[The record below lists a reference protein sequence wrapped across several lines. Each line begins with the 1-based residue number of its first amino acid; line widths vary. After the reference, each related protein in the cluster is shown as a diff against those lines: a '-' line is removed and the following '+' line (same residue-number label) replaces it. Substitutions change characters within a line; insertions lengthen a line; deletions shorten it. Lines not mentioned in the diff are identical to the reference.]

1 MALQPGAAS
10 SVDAGGPCGDVPG
23 LVDGRSER
31 RGPEAVPTLSQV
43 MDAAGLAHRLIMYP
57 PFTPTAQDA
66 AVAPGHLL
74 FSAEG
79 LPIWGRDAIGFF
91 DAYLRR

>member
-1 MALQPGAAS
+1 
-10 SVDAGGPCGDVPG
+10 
-23 LVDGRSER
+23 
-31 RGPEAVPTLSQV
+31 

-66 AVAPGHLL
+66 PVAPGHLL